1 LKITNLQMLIDK
13 LAIVFSMVYVFN
25 CLVLPIL
32 LALLPSF
39 SGLFVL
45 DDEMFHQWMLCAVL
59 PISIAAL
66 IMGYLHYISFEL
78 FEVGPI
84 GLALIIISTTLSHD
98 V

>member
-1 LKITNLQMLIDK
+1 MVC
-13 LAIVFSMVYVFN
+13 VFH

-32 LALLPSF
+32 FVLLSFF
-39 SGLFVL
+39 SGLFAL

-78 FEVGPI
+78 FEVGSI
-84 GLALIIISTTLSHD
+84 GLALIIISTMLSHY